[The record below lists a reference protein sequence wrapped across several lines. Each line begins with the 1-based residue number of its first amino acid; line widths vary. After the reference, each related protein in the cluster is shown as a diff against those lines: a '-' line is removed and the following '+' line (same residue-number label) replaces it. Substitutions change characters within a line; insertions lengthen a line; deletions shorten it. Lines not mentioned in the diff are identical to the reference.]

1 MADKGLIMH
10 EKELQDRIKKLE
22 KRISDLE
29 RESAEKEAMPGY
41 ISEIFETSGNAINSV
56 DLKGIITS
64 WNPASE
70 MIFGYTAKEA
80 IGKSISI
87 IKPRKYHTD
96 AFLKNIRYGEKVLDY
111 ETQRMHKDGRL
122 VDVSLNLSPI
132 KDGTGRIIGVSSI
145 ARDISERKRLLRE
158 LFHSEKMAAI
168 GKLTSGIAHEFNNF
182 IGMMRGYAELAL
194 DKKDPALMEEA
205 LDVVIN
211 MSDRAARIIKNLVDF
226 SRRREPKKE
235 SIDVIGTIESAL
247 SLVSRDLEKA
257 GIAVERDYSLTSKM
271 FADEDQLEQVFFNII
286 INALHA
292 MPKGGSLTIRTGKRG
307 KNLWACF
314 SDTGC
319 GIKKENL
326 DKIFEPFF
334 TTKGAIGGSETPG
347 TGLGLSM
354 ADGIIRN
361 HGGIIEVESTIGKG
375 STFTVLLPAHAEEE
389 IAPAR
394 EKAAGTGP
402 GETPAADILVIDD
415 EEFIIEIIKRI
426 LEGGGH
432 RVTTAQSGSEAREF
446 FENKKFDIVFCDVL
460 MPDGGGLDILQLVKK
475 VNPGTEVVLLTGKDV
490 AEIEKDATTCG
501 AHSCL
506 RKPFKIATINS
517 TVAGIMSKKAGGR
530 AK

>member
-1 MADKGLIMH
+1 M
-10 EKELQDRIKKLE
+10 QDRIKELE

-29 RESAEKEAMPGY
+29 RESAEKEAKRGY

-56 DLKGIITS
+56 NLKGIITS

-70 MIFGYTAKEA
+70 RIFGYTAEEA
-80 IGKSISI
+80 IGKPISI
-87 IKPRKYHTD
+87 IKPRKYHTEE
-96 AFLKNIRYGEKVLDY
+96 FLKNIWYGEKVLDY
-111 ETQRMHKDGRL
+111 ETQRMHKDGSL

-132 KDGTGRIIGVSSI
+132 KDGAGRIIGVSSI
-145 ARDISERKRLLRE
+145 ARDISERKHLQRE

-361 HGGIIEVESTIGKG
+361 HGGII
-375 STFTVLLPAHAEEE
+375 
-389 IAPAR
+389 
-394 EKAAGTGP
+394 
-402 GETPAADILVIDD
+402 
-415 EEFIIEIIKRI
+415 
-426 LEGGGH
+426 
-432 RVTTAQSGSEAREF
+432 
-446 FENKKFDIVFCDVL
+446 
-460 MPDGGGLDILQLVKK
+460 
-475 VNPGTEVVLLTGKDV
+475 
-490 AEIEKDATTCG
+490 
-501 AHSCL
+501 
-506 RKPFKIATINS
+506 
-517 TVAGIMSKKAGGR
+517 
-530 AK
+530 